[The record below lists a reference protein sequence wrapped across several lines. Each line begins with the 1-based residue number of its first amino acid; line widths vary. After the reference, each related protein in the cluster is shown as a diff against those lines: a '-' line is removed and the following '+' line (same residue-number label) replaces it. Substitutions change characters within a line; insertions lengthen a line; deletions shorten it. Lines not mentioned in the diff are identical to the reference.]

1 MPVFSASVQSVARQN
16 ILPVL
21 LCVLLSACAAKQ
33 AVQVP
38 AAPQPQAAVPEA
50 AAAKTPAEIPSGNH
64 LFTEQEKSTITG
76 CAFVIDRM
84 KSVADFKLDKNPKE
98 AVIRYY
104 DSATDDPM
112 KPADVHTLIDHVYSD
127 NFADAHYYVQ
137 EKMTNCVING
147 GVANN
152 PKPEIASTCLLRSF
166 VVGDAFVVAKNRQP
180 VSVAIEK
187 YKGRGIPLDELAN
200 LAQRG
205 YGTANV
211 GAEKF
216 SVWKSCIDGY

>member
-1 MPVFSASVQSVARQN
+1 VFSTRLKNVWNRSGILLVSLSVFMS
-16 ILPVL
+16 
-21 LCVLLSACAAKQ
+21 SCAGKQ
-33 AVQVP
+33 AEQQNGSAPTP
-38 AAPQPQAAVPEA
+38 AAPVAAPA
-50 AAAKTPAEIPSGNH
+50 AALIVPH
-64 LFTEQEKSTITG
+64 LFTEKEKSEITG
-76 CAFVIDRM
+76 CAFVVDRL

-104 DSATDDPM
+104 DDIANDPM
-112 KPADVHTLIDHVYSD
+112 KLADRHKLIDQVYSD
-127 NFADAHYYVQ
+127 NFSDALYYVN

-166 VVGDAFVVAKNRQP
+166 VVGDAFIVAKNRQP

-187 YKGRGIPLDELAN
+187 YKGMGIPLNELAN

-211 GAEKF
+211 SAEKL
-216 SVWKSCIDGY
+216 SVWQSCLNEF